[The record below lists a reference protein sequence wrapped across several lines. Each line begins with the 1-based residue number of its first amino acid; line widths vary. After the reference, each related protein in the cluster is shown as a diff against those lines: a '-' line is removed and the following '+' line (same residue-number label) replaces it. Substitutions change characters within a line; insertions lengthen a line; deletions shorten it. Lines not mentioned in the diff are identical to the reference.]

1 MRVLFDTDVVLDILL
16 RRQPFGTVAKSL
28 FVRVEQGELDAAVA
42 ATSIT
47 TVFYVTRKALGLE
60 AARASVRFL
69 VKLFHAT
76 PITHDVL
83 ASAIDLDFVDYED
96 AVLHEAART
105 AGVDGIVTRN
115 TRDFGRS
122 KLPVYTPSELV
133 GVLSA
138 G

>member
-1 MRVLFDTDVVLDILL
+1 MRVLFDTDVLLDVLL
-16 RRQPFGTVAKSL
+16 RRRPFGIVAKSL
-28 FVRVEQGELDAAVA
+28 FARVEQGDLEAAVA

-47 TVFYVTRKALGLE
+47 TVFYITRKALGLE
-60 AARASVRFL
+60 AAHTSVRFL
-69 VKLFHAT
+69 LKLFHAA

-83 ASAIDLDFVDYED
+83 ASAIDLDFGDYED
-96 AVLHEAART
+96 AVLHEAARA

-122 KLPVYTPSELV
+122 KLAVYTPAELV